1 MSWVFLISTAWFD
14 SFSLSVLL
22 ASRNDYIGNAVL
34 SICVTIPVTKSGNYN
49 LETSVVVPCSSA
61 RVATSFICFGTHS
74 SPGNTVSSLQLLR
87 YLFFLCCSGL
97 QKDTF
102 PRGLFDC
109 SWDEHKQKSKMT
121 RARHKRR
128 KLDWTK
134 KSGKQAT
141 LQKQNPQNKVH
152 LFNWMRLL

>member
-22 ASRNDYIGNAVL
+22 ASKNDYIGNAVL

-61 RVATSFICFGTHS
+61 RVAASFICFGTHS

-87 YLFFLCCSGL
+87 YLFFFAVLGC
-97 QKDTF
+97 KRTHF
-102 PRGLFDC
+102 PEVCLTAHEMNT
-109 SWDEHKQKSKMT
+109 SKKSKMT